1 MRFPRH
7 REPARFFAYGS
18 DLSSKNPDAPQL
30 SDELRAQLLSP
41 SSPDAAWLD
50 TPWRSGAVRVLVRVP
65 VSSSDCAWVLAQG
78 TTERWLGGVLPP
90 THLWLLP
97 LLAVIG
103 VVFLAI
109 GPVVRRIRALTT
121 SARRSEASDYASGV
135 DLEGS
140 DELAELARS
149 LDGAARRVRDQLGET
164 HRREQ
169 ALREYVANT
178 THDIMIPLTVLQG
191 HLAELA
197 RGGSA
202 EEPRVVGAAIDEAHY
217 LGALIHN
224 LAMAAKL
231 EVAEAVPQTAP
242 VDLCALVE
250 RVVMRHRAIA
260 RSLEVAMDHAVP
272 AEPLIAGGDVTM
284 LEQAVTNLVYNA
296 IRHNR
301 RGGHVAIILE
311 REDERAREGSDGAAF
326 TLRVLDDGPGVS
338 DEELGRLVERGFRG
352 TAARTRSPEG
362 RGLGLA
368 IAHKVA
374 ELHGL
379 ALSFA
384 RPEAGGLEA
393 RLSTARVAE
402 PEPDAA
408 SAPSASPPAPA
419 A

>member
-1 MRFPRH
+1 M
-7 REPARFFAYGS
+7 
-18 DLSSKNPDAPQL
+18 
-30 SDELRAQLLSP
+30 
-41 SSPDAAWLD
+41 
-50 TPWRSGAVRVLVRVP
+50 RVLIRVPVRVP
-65 VSSSDCAWVLAQG
+65 VSSTDCAWVLAQG

-109 GPVVRRIRALTT
+109 GPVVRRIRALTA

-135 DLEGS
+135 DLEGT

-164 HRREQ
+164 HHREQ

-197 RGGSA
+197 RGGGA
-202 EEPRVVGAAIDEAHY
+202 GDEPRVVGAAIDEAHY

-231 EVAEAVPQTAP
+231 EVAEAAPQTAP

-272 AEPLIAGGDVTM
+272 VEPVIAGGDVTM

-311 REDERAREGSDGAAF
+311 HDERVGQVAGFA
-326 TLRVLDDGPGVS
+326 LRVIDDGPGVAD
-338 DEELGRLVERGFRG
+338 DELARLVERGFRG

-379 ALSFA
+379 ALSFT
-384 RPEAGGLEA
+384 RSEHGGLEA
-393 RLSTARVAE
+393 TLATDAGVA
-402 PEPDAA
+402 PN
-408 SAPSASPPAPA
+408 APSASPPAPA
-419 A
+419 G